1 MARVKLEMPDT
12 YSFRCEIPIRITDLN
27 YGGHVGND
35 IILSLVHEARVQYL
49 RHYGYGELEL
59 VGYGLIMAD
68 AAIEFKQELFYGQ
81 RLAVEVQ
88 AREFTRLGFE
98 LYYRFSLAQQ
108 PEKAV
113 AHVKTGMVCFDYS
126 QKRPA
131 ALPDEVRVKLLES

>member
-12 YSFRCEIPIRITDLN
+12 YSFHCEIPIRITDLN

-49 RHYGYGELEL
+49 QHYGYGELKL
-59 VGYGLIMAD
+59 AGFGLIMAD
-68 AAIEFKQELFYGQ
+68 AAIEFKQELFYGHPV
-81 RLAVEVQ
+81 RVEVQ
-88 AREFTRLGFE
+88 ASGFGRLGFD

-108 PEKAV
+108 PDKAV

-131 ALPDEVRVKLLES
+131 ALPEEVREKLAAS